1 MKKYTNDLL
10 IREDKLMNKYMNDLL
25 IREEKWMTFKKER
38 MNGRMN
44 KLMNGIKHKWPTNE

>member
-10 IREDKLMNKYMNDLL
+10 IREDKWMNKYMNDLL